1 MAWLETA
8 WPSLISP
15 PALPAYLSHPAQR
28 SPALLPSTG
37 PGHGGLRHA
46 GGGFGA
52 FCSSAQSHRHHH
64 TLLRTAPKAIKQ
76 LRKNDS
82 GRGNE
87 PRRKLT
93 RTQGTTRLSADRE
106 GRLPHKTK
114 HLNSPLYNNYSALN
128 ASFPCPGWPGPAL
141 RRVPRGKG
149 WKPAWLSGPG
159 APQQEDQ
166 PES

>member
-1 MAWLETA
+1 MAWLGTA
-8 WPSLISP
+8 WPGLVSP
-15 PALPAYLSHPAQR
+15 PALPACQSRPAQR

-37 PGHGGLRHA
+37 PGHGGLQH
-46 GGGFGA
+46 GGGGPGA
-52 FCSSAQSHRHHH
+52 FCFSEQGHCHHH

-128 ASFPCPGWPGPAL
+128 ASFPCPGWPGPAP
-141 RRVPRGKG
+141 RRVPRGEG
-149 WKPAWLSGPG
+149 WKPAWLPGPG
-159 APQQEDQ
+159 APQQEDR

>member
-1 MAWLETA
+1 MAWLKTA

-15 PALPAYLSHPAQR
+15 PALPACRTCPAQR
-28 SPALLPSTG
+28 SLALLPSTG
-37 PGHGGLRHA
+37 PGHGGLRHVGW
-46 GGGFGA
+46 GGVGA
-52 FCSSAQSHRHHH
+52 FYSSAQSHCHHH

-128 ASFPCPGWPGPAL
+128 SSFLCPGWPRPAPH
-141 RRVPRGKG
+141 RIPRGEG
-149 WKPAWLSGPG
+149 WKGPRSMRISQR
-159 APQQEDQ
+159 A
-166 PES
+166 SKC